1 MGPGCSGG
9 IEALPEG
16 GGVESAKPKAQ
27 LELKRVRK
35 VESNMKN
42 FYEYIGGRRDLKK
55 KKWTLCQMG
64 QGTL

>member
-1 MGPGCSGG
+1 M
-9 IEALPEG
+9 PEG